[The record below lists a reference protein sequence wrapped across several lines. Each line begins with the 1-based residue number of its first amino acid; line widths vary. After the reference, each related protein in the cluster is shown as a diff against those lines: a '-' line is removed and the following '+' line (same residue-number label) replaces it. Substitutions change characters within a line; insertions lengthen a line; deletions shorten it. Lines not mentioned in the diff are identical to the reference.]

1 MEVFH
6 RIAEEFEKRK
16 DDLLVFALLLGFGF
30 FINRGVELKGLY
42 MDDLYLWSC
51 YGEQSFR
58 EFVFPMGGTRFR
70 FVFYLAAWLELFFL
84 GNHVTW
90 MVPFNI
96 VLNSIIAWSLYRIFV
111 KVSGGRKF
119 VSLALAAAYLLSRM
133 SYYQIGQFYGLM
145 ESLGL
150 WAAVWLLYGVYVYVN
165 EKRASAYFWA
175 NGLYFLASFIHERYM
190 VLLPVLLLGL
200 VFGRWAGIRE
210 KRSRE
215 WSAGSPEEE
224 EVRRDA
230 GRSRSRASRSGSPR
244 TGRSGSPR
252 TGRSGGP
259 GTGRKPGASSSGA
272 SGWLLLAVTAATAVL
287 IQVIRLF
294 TIGTLSPAGTGG
306 TDVADTF
313 KISDAIAH
321 AWEQVAFVFG
331 RNSGPDYLCIEP
343 FAKAPSDIRFL
354 ILASNAVLG
363 LAVLIFLIGM
373 IRDRGRVLAHGRN
386 LVLFL
391 AFIALCIG
399 SSSVTIRVEMR
410 WVYVVYAA
418 ALLVLAYM
426 TSLMG
431 SAGFLAIL
439 YAALIFPAETYYREH
454 WSNLYLW
461 PDQMKYNSLAEE
473 TVEKYGDDIFD
484 KQVYIIRDT
493 YEISEFTAET
503 FLKVYDRD
511 GKGKNTELR
520 FIDSDFDLPEITDDM
535 VILGEDPEANGFQD
549 VTEFVKN
556 RRFNLAYG
564 SYDDG
569 WIDEKA
575 RIVFENGDHD
585 GLVLRCYYPGKITG
599 DQVCRIRLNGKQ
611 MPDLVFTDNNMEYE
625 IPAAPHQ
632 TISLEFSC
640 NFYVKDAKERRGE
653 DRLSMIVSMEEK

>member
-215 WSAGSPEEE
+215 WSAGFPEEE

-230 GRSRSRASRSGSPR
+230 GRSRSRASRSGSR
-244 TGRSGSPR
+244 R

-431 SAGFLAIL
+431 PAGFLAIL
-439 YAALIFPAETYYREH
+439 YAALIFPVETYYREH

-511 GKGKNTELR
+511 GKRKNTELR

-549 VTEFVKN
+549 VTEFVKT

>member
-1 MEVFH
+1 MEVLH
-6 RIAEEFEKRK
+6 RIADEFEKRK

-58 EFVFPMGGTRFR
+58 EFVFPIGGTRFR

-96 VLNSIIAWSLYRIFV
+96 VLNSIIGWSLYRIFV
-111 KVSGGRKF
+111 KVSSGRKL

-150 WAAVWLLYGVYVYVN
+150 WAVVGLLYGVYVYVN

-210 KRSRE
+210 KRSLE
-215 WSAGSPEEE
+215 WSAGSPKEE

-244 TGRSGSPR
+244 TGRSG
-252 TGRSGGP
+252 GP
-259 GTGRKPGASSSGA
+259 GTGRKPGVSSSGA

-431 SAGFLAIL
+431 PAGFLAIL

-484 KQVYIIRDT
+484 KQIYIIRDT

-549 VTEFVKN
+549 VTEFVKT

>member
-1 MEVFH
+1 MEVLH

-145 ESLGL
+145 ERLGL
-150 WAAVWLLYGVYVYVN
+150 WAVVGLLYGVYVYVN

-210 KRSRE
+210 KSSRE
-215 WSAGSPEEE
+215 WSVGSPKEE

-230 GRSRSRASRSGSPR
+230 GRSRSRAS
-244 TGRSGSPR
+244 RSGSPR

-431 SAGFLAIL
+431 PAGFLAIL

-549 VTEFVKN
+549 VTEFVKT

>member
-1 MEVFH
+1 MEVLH

-150 WAAVWLLYGVYVYVN
+150 WAAVGLLYSVYVYVN

-215 WSAGSPEEE
+215 WSVGSPKEE

-244 TGRSGSPR
+244 TGRSG
-252 TGRSGGP
+252 GP
-259 GTGRKPGASSSGA
+259 GTGRKPGASSSGV

-431 SAGFLAIL
+431 PAGFLAIL

-549 VTEFVKN
+549 VTEFVKT

>member
-1 MEVFH
+1 MEVLH
-6 RIAEEFEKRK
+6 RIADEFEKRK

-111 KVSGGRKF
+111 KVSGGRKL

-145 ESLGL
+145 ESLVL
-150 WAAVWLLYGVYVYVN
+150 WAAVGLLYGVYVYVN

-230 GRSRSRASRSGSPR
+230 GRSRSRASRSGA
-244 TGRSGSPR
+244 PR

-259 GTGRKPGASSSGA
+259 GTGRKPGASSSGV

-313 KISDAIAH
+313 KISDAIVH

-431 SAGFLAIL
+431 PAGFLAIL

-549 VTEFVKN
+549 VTEFVKT

>member
-230 GRSRSRASRSGSPR
+230 GRSRSRAS
-244 TGRSGSPR
+244 RSGSPR

>member
-1 MEVFH
+1 M
-6 RIAEEFEKRK
+6 
-16 DDLLVFALLLGFGF
+16 
-30 FINRGVELKGLY
+30 
-42 MDDLYLWSC
+42 
-51 YGEQSFR
+51 
-58 EFVFPMGGTRFR
+58 
-70 FVFYLAAWLELFFL
+70 
-84 GNHVTW
+84 
-90 MVPFNI
+90 
-96 VLNSIIAWSLYRIFV
+96 
-111 KVSGGRKF
+111 
-119 VSLALAAAYLLSRM
+119 
-133 SYYQIGQFYGLM
+133 
-145 ESLGL
+145 
-150 WAAVWLLYGVYVYVN
+150 
-165 EKRASAYFWA
+165 
-175 NGLYFLASFIHERYM
+175 
-190 VLLPVLLLGL
+190 
-200 VFGRWAGIRE
+200 
-210 KRSRE
+210 
-215 WSAGSPEEE
+215 
-224 EVRRDA
+224 
-230 GRSRSRASRSGSPR
+230 
-244 TGRSGSPR
+244 
-252 TGRSGGP
+252 
-259 GTGRKPGASSSGA
+259 
-272 SGWLLLAVTAATAVL
+272 
-287 IQVIRLF
+287 IRLF

>member
-1 MEVFH
+1 
-6 RIAEEFEKRK
+6 
-16 DDLLVFALLLGFGF
+16 
-30 FINRGVELKGLY
+30 

-230 GRSRSRASRSGSPR
+230 GRSRSRAS
-244 TGRSGSPR
+244 RSGSPR

>member
-1 MEVFH
+1 MEVLH
-6 RIAEEFEKRK
+6 RIADEFEKRK

-111 KVSGGRKF
+111 KVSGGRKL

-150 WAAVWLLYGVYVYVN
+150 WAAVGRLYGVYVYVN

-210 KRSRE
+210 KRSLE

-244 TGRSGSPR
+244 TGRSG
-252 TGRSGGP
+252 GP
-259 GTGRKPGASSSGA
+259 GTGRKPGVSSSGA
-272 SGWLLLAVTAATAVL
+272 SGWLLLAVTVATAVL

-431 SAGFLAIL
+431 PAGFLAIL

-484 KQVYIIRDT
+484 KQIYIIRDT

-549 VTEFVKN
+549 VTEFVKT

-625 IPAAPHQ
+625 IPVAPHQ

>member
-244 TGRSGSPR
+244 TGRSG
-252 TGRSGGP
+252 GP

-363 LAVLIFLIGM
+363 LAVLIFLICM